1 MVDFLVRTT
10 GHDFFYQIFE
20 IIKVFCPDANVMKIE
35 EKALVSNQS
44 FFLDTY
50 IKEDEQGITIEAEIR
65 EPCGRVFSKSFS
77 IKKREQI
84 KIEKMKKRVLKL
96 LAFILLRKIFKN
108 KKQPWGIL
116 TGIRPTKIVH
126 ELLDEGKERTE
137 IIRELKRKYL
147 VHREKSELL
156 IDIAEIQMPYIEN
169 NHPKKIG
176 IYISIPFCPSRC
188 IYCSFPSNPLK
199 KWGHLE
205 DEYIKTLVKEI
216 SILGKYFQ
224 FNDFIVESIYV
235 GGGTPTCI
243 SEKNLNILLNTIA
256 EKVMQDNTLEFTVEG
271 GRPDTITQSK
281 AEILKKYNVNR
292 VSINPQT
299 INLNTLKIIG
309 RNHSPEEVIKAFTI
323 IRNNV
328 PCINMDIIAGLPGE
342 TISDIERTMEFIKK
356 LNPENITVHTLA
368 IKKGS
373 KLKEIASSIGLPDEG
388 EVEKMIRKTREH
400 ASKMDMRPYYL
411 YRQKYML
418 NNMEN
423 TGYSKRGY
431 ECIYNIQMMEDR
443 QTIIGFGAGSITK
456 VVDFETWEINRI
468 SNPKD
473 ISEYIK
479 RIDELIKRKLN
490 NDILNRLT

>member
-1 MVDFLVRTT
+1 
-10 GHDFFYQIFE
+10 
-20 IIKVFCPDANVMKIE
+20 
-35 EKALVSNQS
+35 
-44 FFLDTY
+44 
-50 IKEDEQGITIEAEIR
+50 
-65 EPCGRVFSKSFS
+65 
-77 IKKREQI
+77 
-84 KIEKMKKRVLKL
+84 
-96 LAFILLRKIFKN
+96 
-108 KKQPWGIL
+108 
-116 TGIRPTKIVH
+116 
-126 ELLDEGKERTE
+126 
-137 IIRELKRKYL
+137 
-147 VHREKSELL
+147 
-156 IDIAEIQMPYIEN
+156 
-169 NHPKKIG
+169 
-176 IYISIPFCPSRC
+176 
-188 IYCSFPSNPLK
+188 
-199 KWGHLE
+199 
-205 DEYIKTLVKEI
+205 
-216 SILGKYFQ
+216 
-224 FNDFIVESIYV
+224 
-235 GGGTPTCI
+235 
-243 SEKNLNILLNTIA
+243 
-256 EKVMQDNTLEFTVEG
+256 
-271 GRPDTITQSK
+271 
-281 AEILKKYNVNR
+281 
-292 VSINPQT
+292 
-299 INLNTLKIIG
+299 
-309 RNHSPEEVIKAFTI
+309 
-323 IRNNV
+323 
-328 PCINMDIIAGLPGE
+328 MDIIAGLPGE